1 MTERF
6 ATYDEFFSA
15 AFADKEG
22 NGQQPFDYQRRLA
35 LEDPMP
41 SLVNA
46 PTGAGKTNAILGA
59 WMWRRLKNQNGVG
72 RRLVYCLPMRTLVE
86 QTRDVARAAIK
97 RLGFEE
103 RFRVHVLMGGDVTDE
118 WDSWPE
124 RECILIGTQDML
136 LSRALNRGYA
146 MSRFR
151 WPLHFGLL
159 NNDCLWV
166 FDEVQL
172 MSDGLA
178 TTAQL
183 AAFRERF
190 GTFGHCHSIWMSATL
205 DRDWLRQIDFAP
217 RVERLKLLE
226 LSDKDR
232 DAATLAKRLNAV
244 KKLSRAEERCRLPKG
259 LAEVAKEKHSPG
271 TQTLIVVNT
280 VNRAREVYD
289 ELDKAYGK
297 TITKGKKRGAA
308 IDVAPP
314 ANTSPAIELIHSRFR
329 PAERE
334 RWKTLFNEKIDESSA
349 GRIIVATQ
357 VIEAGVDISSRL
369 LITDLA
375 PFSSLVQRFGRCNR
389 SGEFNSAEIYWVDCP
404 LTEKTAKLAE
414 EESLKEEDLEKIGRP
429 YEWREL
435 KEAQEQLEQLQSASP
450 CVLAGVN
457 YRASY
462 TPAHVL
468 RRRDLVDMF
477 DTTPDLSGYD
487 LDVSRFVRGG
497 DEKDVS
503 VAWRELNGAKPQKS
517 EPRPARSE
525 LCAVPLYEIKEFIK
539 GNDKTAWRWDAL
551 DGDWRKVTTEELR
564 PGLTLLL
571 DAEAGGYDD
580 KRGWDAKSKALV
592 TVVSHGMGE
601 NEAYDDDPLTWRR
614 YEQTLAAHSLEARQA
629 AERILADVRLSEL
642 EEFRAELL
650 HATQHHDWGK
660 SHRIFQATLHGVSK
674 ETDLDGLTLDPLL
687 AKSKSGQRHRRKRF
701 RHELA
706 SALALLQTGASDL
719 MVYLAACHHGKVR
732 LSIRALPDETK
743 PDQESAKFA
752 RGIWDG
758 DELPQAD
765 LGDGVRTE
773 KLTLDLEP
781 MLLGRSEKGQS
792 SWLEQMLALRDQLG
806 VFRLAYLECLIRAAD
821 VQASGN
827 PQDVLPDT
835 GADES
840 SMSHGDALKR

>member
-1 MTERF
+1 MTERS
-6 ATYDEFFSA
+6 ATYDKFFSA
-15 AFADKEG
+15 AFA
-22 NGQQPFDYQRRLA
+22 GQQPFDYQRRLA
-35 LEDPMP
+35 LDDPMP

-59 WMWRRLKNQNGVG
+59 WMWRRLKKPDSVG

-103 RFRVHVLMGGDVTDE
+103 KFQVHVLMGGDVTDE

-136 LSRALNRGYA
+136 LSRVLNRGYA

-217 RVERLKLLE
+217 QVGRLRLLE
-226 LSDKDR
+226 ISDADR
-232 DAATLAKRLNAV
+232 AAATLAKRLDAV
-244 KKLSRAEERCRLPKG
+244 KNLNRAEGRCRLPQG
-259 LAEVAKEKHSPG
+259 LAEFVKEKHLPG

-289 ELDKAYGK
+289 EFSKVYGK
-297 TITKGKKRGAA
+297 TVIKGKKSGTA
-308 IDVAPP
+308 IDVEPP
-314 ANTSPAIELIHSRFR
+314 ANASPEIELIHSRFR
-329 PAERE
+329 PAERG

-389 SGEFNSAEIYWVDCP
+389 GGEFRSAEIYWVDRP

-414 EESLKEEDLEKIGRP
+414 EESLEEEDLEKIAKP

-435 KEAQEQLEQLQSASP
+435 KEAQEQLERLQSASP
-450 CVLAGVN
+450 SALAEVK
-457 YRASY
+457 YRAPY

-468 RRRDLVDMF
+468 RRRDLIDLF

-497 DEKDVS
+497 EERDVS
-503 VAWRELNGAKPQKS
+503 VAWRELNGAKPKRS
-517 EPRPARSE
+517 EPRPIRDE
-525 LCAVPLYEIKEFIK
+525 LCAAPIYEIKDFLRGKE
-539 GNDKTAWRWDAL
+539 KTAWAWDAL
-551 DGDWRKVTTEELR
+551 DGDWRKVTAEELR

-571 DAEAGGYDD
+571 HAEAGGYDD
-580 KRGWDAKSKALV
+580 KRGWDAKSKAPVAIVNNLN
-592 TVVSHGMGE
+592 TE
-601 NEAYDDDPLTWRR
+601 NEAYEAYDDDPLTWRR
-614 YEQTLAAHSLEARQA
+614 YEQTLAAHSFEARQA
-629 AERILADVRLSEL
+629 AERILAEVRLAEL
-642 EEFRAELL
+642 GEFRAELL
-650 HATQHHDWGK
+650 RATQHHDWGK
-660 SHRIFQATLHGVSK
+660 AHRVFQATLHGIPK
-674 ETDLDGLTLDPLL
+674 EIELGDLTLNPLL
-687 AKSKSGQRHRRKRF
+687 AKSQSGQRHRRKRF

-719 MVYLAACHHGKVR
+719 VVYLAACHHGKVR
-732 LSIRALPDETK
+732 LSIRALPDETR
-743 PDQESAKFA
+743 PEQENTKFA
-752 RGIWDG
+752 RGVRDG
-758 DELPQAD
+758 DELPEAD
-765 LGDGVRTE
+765 LGDGVQTE
-773 KLTLDLEP
+773 KLILDLEP
-781 MLLGRSEKGQS
+781 MLLGSSGKGQQ
-792 SWLEQMLALRDQLG
+792 SWLERMLGLRDRLG

-821 VQASGN
+821 VQASSK
-827 PQDVLPDT
+827 PQDILN
-835 GADES
+835 GASADDVFLS
-840 SMSHGDALKR
+840 RGDALIK